1 MAEDKNASAC
11 GAASKLIFACS
22 GGADVGEI
30 SDRAARRLS
39 KDGVGKMF
47 CLAGIGGKVE
57 PIISAAKSAP
67 MILAID
73 GCGLDCARSCLEQAG
88 FEDFQHLR
96 ITDMGMEK
104 GKSPVTDQRITEVA
118 DIVKDLLNNG

>member
-1 MAEDKNASAC
+1 VAEDKNASAC
-11 GAASKLIFACS
+11 GAAPKLIFACS
-22 GGADVGEI
+22 GAADVGEV

-57 PIISAAKSAP
+57 LIIPAGKSAS

-88 FEDFQHLR
+88 FEDFQRLR

-104 GKSPVTDQRITEVA
+104 GRSPVTDQHITEVA

>member
-1 MAEDKNASAC
+1 
-11 GAASKLIFACS
+11 
-22 GGADVGEI
+22 VGEI

>member
-22 GGADVGEI
+22 GAADVGEI

-39 KDGVGKMF
+39 RDGVGRMF

-57 PIISAAKSAP
+57 PIISAAKSAS
-67 MILAID
+67 MMLAID

-96 ITDMGMEK
+96 IADMGMEK

-118 DIVKDLLNNG
+118 DMVKDLLNNG